1 MGGPA
6 TTATDALDEARGLF
20 GPGTVSWRVDRELV
34 VLGGGSCALLLQA
47 AHPSVAA
54 GVVQHSTYATDPF
67 GRLFRTLDSSFAV
80 AFGSRSEAETTI
92 RRVNA
97 IHAAVRGRRS
107 DGAPYS
113 ALDPE
118 ALLWVHATLVDTALR
133 VYDRFV
139 APLDAADAQAYHAEA
154 AEVAFRM
161 GVPADAIPPTLVELR
176 RWMDEMVSSGRVRV
190 TPEARRIAR
199 TVLYP
204 SRLVPRIAWD
214 AAHLVSLAT
223 LRPDV
228 RRDYRIGWSPARE
241 RGVERLA
248 AASRRLLPMLPGFA
262 RHAPPARA
270 AMRRVASA
278 AALDAERL
286 AHGDGSHAD
295 PFEVASGGAP
305 FVRDRAHEVTPEP
318 RGVRDPGLDHRALEA
333 AATEL
338 G

>member
-1 MGGPA
+1 MAAP
-6 TTATDALDEARGLF
+6 TTGRTSALEEARGLF

-34 VLGGGSCALLLQA
+34 VLAGGSCALLLQA

-80 AFGSRSEAETTI
+80 AFGSRSQAEATI

-97 IHAAVRGRRS
+97 IHAAVRGRRA
-107 DGAPYS
+107 DGVGYS

-154 AEVAFRM
+154 ANVAFRM

-176 RWMDEMVSSGRVRV
+176 RWMDEMVGSGRVRV
-190 TPEARRIAR
+190 TPDARRIAR

-204 SRLVPRIAWD
+204 SRLVPRVAWD

-223 LRPDV
+223 LRPDL
-228 RRDYRIGWSPARE
+228 RRDYGIGWSPARE
-241 RGVERLA
+241 RGMDGLA
-248 AASRRLLPMLPGFA
+248 SASRRLLPLLPSIA

-278 AALDAERL
+278 GGGEPVVV
-286 AHGDGSHAD
+286 AHGHRPHAD
-295 PFEVASGGAP
+295 TVEVANRGRVDLG
-305 FVRDRAHEVTPEP
+305 DGAHEVAAQAG
-318 RGVRDPGLDHRALEA
+318 GVRDPRLDHRALD
-333 AATEL
+333 ATAPERR
-338 G
+338 